1 MEDQLS
7 CFHSSEAH
15 SAEADT
21 RARPTVIRV
30 NDLIGRQRHP
40 KPIGEDHECSWWTV
54 LQDRQALDEVPFAI
68 QAYSGDEFNEQR
80 EFVQKNVPGLPGLRI
95 GGVRWAVYPGFVS
108 RRTQPKCA
116 TEILG
121 LLRTISA
128 SHVDIPITTLTRD
141 ADTPRIAAHFAV
153 LDKTARNAGLLDLAV
168 LAAVR
173 AGHNELVVH
182 TRQPLTRMD
191 EAGYKYRLET
201 WRAF

>member
-1 MEDQLS
+1 M
-7 CFHSSEAH
+7 SSGSSFRKTSQDFLDYA
-15 SAEADT
+15 SA
-21 RARPTVIRV
+21 
-30 NDLIGRQRHP
+30 GR
-40 KPIGEDHECSWWTV
+40 D
-54 LQDRQALDEVPFAI
+54 
-68 QAYSGDEFNEQR
+68 
-80 EFVQKNVPGLPGLRI
+80 
-95 GGVRWAVYPGFVS
+95 GVRWAVYPGFVS
-108 RRTQPKCA
+108 RRTQPKFA

-153 LDKTARNAGLLDLAV
+153 LDKTARNTGLNVDLAV

-191 EAGYKYRLET
+191 EAGCKYRFET